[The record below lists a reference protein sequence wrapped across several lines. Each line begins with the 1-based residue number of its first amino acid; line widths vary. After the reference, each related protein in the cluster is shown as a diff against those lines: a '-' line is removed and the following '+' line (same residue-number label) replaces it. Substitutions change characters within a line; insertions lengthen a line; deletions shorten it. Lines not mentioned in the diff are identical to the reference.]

1 VSGWHPEKGISTYL
15 HILGRLS
22 REVCF
27 FYSLPYDTNQH
38 FRVLIA
44 TIKDMGSC
52 PCPRCL
58 IPKTSFDLLG
68 LFGDMRDHLVKV
80 QTYCLAEVI
89 KARGFIYKFGN
100 MVDGSKVWMALGE
113 GSWVPTVVSAFRIN
127 SHSMH
132 A

>member
-1 VSGWHPEKGISTYL
+1 
-15 HILGRLS
+15 
-22 REVCF
+22 
-27 FYSLPYDTNQH
+27 
-38 FRVLIA
+38 
-44 TIKDMGSC
+44 MGSC

-68 LFGDMRDHLVKV
+68 LFGDMRDRLVKV
-80 QTYCLAEVI
+80 RTYCLAEVI

-100 MVDGSKVWMALGE
+100 TVDGSKVRTALGE